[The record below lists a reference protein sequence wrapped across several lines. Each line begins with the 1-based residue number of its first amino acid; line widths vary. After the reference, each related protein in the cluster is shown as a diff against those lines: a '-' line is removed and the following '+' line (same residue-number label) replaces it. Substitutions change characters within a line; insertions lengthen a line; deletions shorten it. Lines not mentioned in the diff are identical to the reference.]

1 MEEGPLGKTKQE
13 KIDFSPQQVCPRCE
27 VRFLLLE
34 ALAGNEIS
42 GERERESGGVGKMGR
57 GGEKSGGEDSRDENG
72 TERENKGTNQRT
84 AGKKKTGGKMAYERL
99 I

>member
-42 GERERESGGVGKMGR
+42 GERESGGVSKMGR
-57 GGEKSGGEDSRDENG
+57 GGKKVEERIPEMRMELKEKI
-72 TERENKGTNQRT
+72 KGQIRGQL
-84 AGKKKTGGKMAYERL
+84 AKKTGEKMAYERL
-99 I
+99 IKK